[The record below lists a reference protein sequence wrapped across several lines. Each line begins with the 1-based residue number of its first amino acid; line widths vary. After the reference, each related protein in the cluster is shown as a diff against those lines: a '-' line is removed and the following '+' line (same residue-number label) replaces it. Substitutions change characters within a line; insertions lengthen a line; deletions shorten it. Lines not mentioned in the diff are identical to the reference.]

1 MRVGPVAPGRDD
13 PGIYIE
19 VYRAPLNSRLHGS
32 VAQGIEQRFP
42 KPCVGS
48 SILPGATKV
57 VASEAEIMCNGYA
70 SLGRERHFSTIQC
83 WRQSSMQSNGHE
95 RGHDAA
101 SDQQRDPLP
110 VQSGTKHQPRDAWSE
125 NPRQRPHQTHG

>member
-42 KPCVGS
+42 KPCVGCS
-48 SILPGATKV
+48 NHLGATSDRSRLLI
-57 VASEAEIMCNGYA
+57 AGYCELIRA
-70 SLGRERHFSTIQC
+70 NAMKSRFHNAL
-83 WRQSSMQSNGHE
+83 SSDCTM
-95 RGHDAA
+95 
-101 SDQQRDPLP
+101 
-110 VQSGTKHQPRDAWSE
+110 V
-125 NPRQRPHQTHG
+125 